1 MPATPL
7 AGGIVEIYELVQHRA
22 KPFLILLLKH
32 WNSRKTSIV
41 FDSSG
46 LDSSPNR
53 NPGLDLLERQLKR
66 ILMLLAADVQGAQAQ
81 FRGFAWRGAKYSS
94 AAEASFTS
102 AFDSFLCCPH
112 IPFDIFRTCSASRL
126 QTV

>member
-7 AGGIVEIYELVQHRA
+7 AGGIVGIYELVQHRA
-22 KPFLILLLKH
+22 KPFMILLLKH

-41 FDSSG
+41 FDSSR

-66 ILMLLAADVQGAQAQ
+66 ILMLLAADVQGAQA
-81 FRGFAWRGAKYSS
+81 
-94 AAEASFTS
+94 
-102 AFDSFLCCPH
+102 H
-112 IPFDIFRTCSASRL
+112 
-126 QTV
+126 